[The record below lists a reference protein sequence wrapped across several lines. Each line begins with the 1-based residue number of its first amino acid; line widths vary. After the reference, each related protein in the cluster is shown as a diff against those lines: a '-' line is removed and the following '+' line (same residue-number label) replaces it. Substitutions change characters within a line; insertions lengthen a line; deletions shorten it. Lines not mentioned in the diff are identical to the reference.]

1 MTQFDELI
9 AAYKTAC
16 RKLPC
21 VDARA
26 AESSALKAL
35 KDYVAELEAR
45 RDQDLTLIA
54 DGFELASQ
62 IQALKAREVELV
74 GAKIFETRWVETMK
88 QFGLPDRFLETYAE
102 MKMKVRKL
110 ESGKWTCACGRN
122 HQVGRCTN
130 CHGEWPDGVK
140 HLDPASSGGQES

>member
-9 AAYKTAC
+9 APYKTAC

-26 AESSALKAL
+26 AESSALQAL

-62 IQALKAREVELV
+62 IQALKARDAELV
-74 GAKIFETRWVETMK
+74 EAIRGKAHEHFDNLDACNWSMNGFVWECTPNNCIWTRL
-88 QFGLPDRFLETYAE
+88 QAE
-102 MKMKVRKL
+102 
-110 ESGKWTCACGRN
+110 
-122 HQVGRCTN
+122 
-130 CHGEWPDGVK
+130 GER
-140 HLDPASSGGQES
+140 HE